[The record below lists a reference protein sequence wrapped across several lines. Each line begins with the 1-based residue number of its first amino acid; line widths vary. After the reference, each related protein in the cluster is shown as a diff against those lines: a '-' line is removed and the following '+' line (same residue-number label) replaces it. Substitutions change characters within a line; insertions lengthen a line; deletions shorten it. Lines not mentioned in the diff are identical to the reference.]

1 VESSQSD
8 AVPWPRFGT
17 YSTAEALVNG
27 MDLEMPGPSLF
38 RGQALRR
45 ALIGG
50 KIQEETHID
59 DAVRRVSSLDVQ

>member
-1 VESSQSD
+1 MTD
-8 AVPWPRFGT
+8 ARPCRYGT

-27 MDLEMPGPSLF
+27 MDLEMPGHTLF

-50 KIQEETHID
+50 KVEESHID
-59 DAVRRVSSLDVQ
+59 AAVRRVHMARSDAFSAR

>member
-1 VESSQSD
+1 MTLEL
-8 AVPWPRFGT
+8 ARFGT

-59 DAVRRVSSLDVQ
+59 GAVRRVSIGEFT